1 MESIDFKRFMFEQK
15 IKQSTLAQ
23 YLGVSEGYIS
33 QVASGKKQL
42 SKENYSKVL
51 NNPYGWDTSMLVE
64 SSKPEL
70 VAELKPNLSDIEI
83 LLRDMLAE
91 ERAKNDALQKI
102 IWELKEENG
111 RLKEQLRAKGGDAQ
125 SAVDSSSAVA

>member
-1 MESIDFKRFMFEQK
+1 MELRDFLK
-15 IKQSTLAQ
+15 INNLRQVDIAR
-23 YLGVSEGYIS
+23 YLGVTEAAISNVVKGKSEF
-33 QVASGKKQL
+33 
-42 SKENYSKVL
+42 SKENLIKL
-51 NNPYGWDTSMLVE
+51 QENPHGWDTSMLVE

-91 ERAKNDALQKI
+91 ERAKNDALQEI